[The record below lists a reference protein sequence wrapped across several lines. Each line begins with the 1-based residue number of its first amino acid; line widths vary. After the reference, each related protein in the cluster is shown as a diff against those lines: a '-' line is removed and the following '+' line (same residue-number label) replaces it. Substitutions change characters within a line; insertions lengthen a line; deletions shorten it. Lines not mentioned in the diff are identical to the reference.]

1 MHAWLWIENKP
12 AGFQKYKNINP
23 PITWNMKESIKVIFF
38 GLDTAHDK
46 INENTKYN
54 PTIQVCAKN
63 RERERV
69 I

>member
-1 MHAWLWIENKP
+1 
-12 AGFQKYKNINP
+12 
-23 PITWNMKESIKVIFF
+23 MKESIKVIFF

-63 RERERV
+63 TERERERV
-69 I
+69 